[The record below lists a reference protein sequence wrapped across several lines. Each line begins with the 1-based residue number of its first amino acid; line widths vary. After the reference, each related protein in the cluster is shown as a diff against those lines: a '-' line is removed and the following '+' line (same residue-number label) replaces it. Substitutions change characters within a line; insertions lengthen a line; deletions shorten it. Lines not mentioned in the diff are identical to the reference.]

1 MLERGGCVLVR
12 GPAGIGKTALLA
24 EARTLATVPVYSA
37 TGSELE
43 RSFPFGAVEQL
54 LGAVPAEPTQAVLH
68 ELYWLV
74 ADRCPAVLLVD
85 DAHWL
90 DRASMR
96 WLAYLVNRVADLP
109 LAILLA
115 ARDGEPDELLTRIA
129 VHSATT
135 VLEPR
140 PLSETAVA
148 ELGGDAA
155 VFEATGGNPF
165 YVHAVISG
173 TPRSVVESVALR
185 LEALPPE
192 CTALARALSVAD
204 GTVAARVAG
213 LDVASAVTAFEAL
226 ARADIVR
233 GDDFAHP
240 LVREAVYAAVPA
252 AEKAGLHM
260 AAARLLDDPER
271 VAAQLMAAGPGGGV
285 WAVEALR
292 AAARAAWARGAPEVA
307 AEFLTRAAEEEMP
320 RAHLVGLLRELARAR
335 VASAGP
341 DGLPVL
347 RQALAL
353 AEGDERSE
361 IALELGRSLFSQG
374 YFGDACAAFE
384 AGGAEAELATVAVL
398 DLSLV
403 RRFGGLD
410 AIAERAPD
418 PVRAWIEVAR
428 APDADG
434 AGHAEA
440 ALADPEIDPGG
451 LAAGLVAL
459 MAAGR
464 LEQAEARWS
473 AVAESA
479 RAAGALD
486 TLRLA
491 VALRAL
497 VRLRLGRVAETEAD
511 LRELIAWVAELQLPL
526 ASYRTALPF
535 VVAPLIDA
543 LVERGELE
551 EAGNWPA
558 LTGLES
564 GWPEEFGF
572 TFLIDSLARLRLAQ
586 GRAHDALH
594 LARECAR
601 RQRAWGIRNP
611 GFVAYGSTLAAAL
624 AATGR
629 TSEALDAC
637 DEQIDL
643 SRRFGVAREEGMA
656 LTALGTITGDAET
669 LRVAVEVLGAAPLE
683 RAHALF
689 ALGGREPLREALE
702 LAERCGATALAT
714 RARDALVATGARPRR
729 AQLTGAAALTP
740 AQLRVARLAAQGL
753 GNRAIAERLFL
764 TEKTVEGHLGAAYR
778 KLGITSRSQL
788 RTEQLRPA

>member
-1 MLERGGCVLVR
+1 MR

-24 EARTLATVPVYSA
+24 AARQHAAAPVYSA
-37 TGSELE
+37 IGSELE
-43 RSFPFGAVEQL
+43 RTFPFGAVQQL

-85 DAHWL
+85 DAHWV
-90 DRASMR
+90 DGASLR
-96 WLAYLVNRVADLP
+96 WLAYMVNRVADLP

-115 ARDGEPDELLTRIA
+115 ARDGEPDELLARIA
-129 VHSATT
+129 LHSATT

-140 PLSETAVA
+140 PLSEAAVA

-165 YVHAVISG
+165 YVHAVLAG

-185 LEALPPE
+185 LAALPPA
-192 CTALARALSVAD
+192 CTALARALSVAN

-226 ARADIVR
+226 TRADIVR

-240 LVREAVYAAVPA
+240 LVREAVYAAIGA
-252 AEKAGLHM
+252 DEKRRLHL

-292 AAARAAWARGAPEVA
+292 AAARAAWARGAPDVA
-307 AEFLTRAAEEEMP
+307 AAFLDRASEEEMP

-353 AEGDERSE
+353 AEGDERTD

-374 YFGDACAAFE
+374 YFADACAAFE

-410 AIAERAPD
+410 AIAARAPGTA
-418 PVRAWIEVAR
+418 VAAWIEVAR
-428 APDADG
+428 SPDTDG
-434 AGHAEA
+434 AQHAEA
-440 ALADPEIDPGG
+440 ALADPDIEPSD
-451 LAAGLVAL
+451 LAAGLMAL

-464 LEQAEARWS
+464 LDEAEARWS

-511 LRELIAWVAELQLPL
+511 LRELIDWVAELQLPL

-551 EAGNWPA
+551 EAGRWPA
-558 LTGLES
+558 LTGLEA

-586 GRAHDALH
+586 GRAHDGLH

-643 SRRFGVAREEGMA
+643 ARRFGAAREEGMA
-656 LTALGTITGDAET
+656 LTALGRITGDPEP
-669 LRVAVEVLGAAPLE
+669 LRAAVTVLEHAPLE
-683 RAHALF
+683 RAHALV
-689 ALGGREPLREALE
+689 ALGGREPLREALD
-702 LAERCGATALAT
+702 LAERCGATALADT
-714 RARDALVATGARPRR
+714 ARDALVATGARPRR

-740 AQLRVARLAAQGL
+740 AQRRIAQLAAEGL

-764 TEKTVEGHLGAAYR
+764 TEKTVEGHLSAVYR

-788 RTEQLRPA
+788 RTDHLRAT